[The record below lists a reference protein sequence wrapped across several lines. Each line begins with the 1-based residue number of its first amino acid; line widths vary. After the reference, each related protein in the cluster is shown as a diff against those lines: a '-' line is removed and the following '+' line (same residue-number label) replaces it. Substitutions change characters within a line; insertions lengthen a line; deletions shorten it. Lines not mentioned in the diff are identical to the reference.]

1 MNICSLPIGSQ
12 TTDAAANTMEPL
24 GEPYLCISVD
34 IFIESLECIDV
45 ELHQLSQEV
54 KVALEYIP
62 RLALTV
68 HNAV

>member
-1 MNICSLPIGSQ
+1 MGRPKLTDSWYFSQ
-12 TTDAAANTMEPL
+12 QHGALD
-24 GEPYLCISVD
+24 EPYLCISVD

-45 ELHQLSQEV
+45 ELHQLSQEI

>member
-1 MNICSLPIGSQ
+1 MGRPKLTDSWYFSQ
-12 TTDAAANTMEPL
+12 QHGALDK
-24 GEPYLCISVD
+24 PYLCISVD

-45 ELHQLSQEV
+45 ELHQLSQEI

>member
-1 MNICSLPIGSQ
+1 MGRPKL
-12 TTDAAANTMEPL
+12 TDSWYFNQQHGAL
-24 GEPYLCISVD
+24 VEPYLCISVD

-45 ELHQLSQEV
+45 ELHQLSQEI